1 MRRTQRYSD
10 DGPSTVTKLE
20 CNHEE
25 TPVTLKLR
33 EPTKQL
39 ACKLQVSVSKKKKK
53 NPGKTEE
60 LFPLEGDKET
70 CVILNWIVPL

>member
-53 NPGKTEE
+53 IQVRLRNFSR
-60 LFPLEGDKET
+60 LKET
-70 CVILNWIVPL
+70 KRHV